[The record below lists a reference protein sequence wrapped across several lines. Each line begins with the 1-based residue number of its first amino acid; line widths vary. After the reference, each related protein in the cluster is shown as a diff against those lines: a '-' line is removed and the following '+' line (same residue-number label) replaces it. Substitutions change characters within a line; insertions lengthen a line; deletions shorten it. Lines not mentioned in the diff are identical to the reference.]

1 MRQRRLTWMIGGI
14 SLIVCGVIGMLQ
26 YSLFGIA
33 QTAGIVLDVVF
44 AAAVLL
50 FAVGL
55 SREASVV
62 ARRPLGVIALA
73 VVALWPLATRAA
85 QPFLPRMDAATF
97 EAGMAAYREA
107 ETVLT
112 TVFFVNLLVSLAA
125 SLLASVQI
133 ARAGVVPRPWNWAPL
148 WALIAS
154 VAAGVIPQILFSAAG
169 SAGTQVYTEIAVLL
183 GALGVLSRTLGL
195 GILALVLAARVR
207 NGSVDIYRSS

>member
-1 MRQRRLTWMIGGI
+1 MIGGI
-14 SLIVCGVIGMLQ
+14 GLIVCGVIGMLQ

-33 QTAGIVLDVVF
+33 QATGIVLDVVF

-73 VVALWPLATRAA
+73 VVALWPLVTRAV

-107 ETVLT
+107 ENVLT
-112 TVFFVNLLVSLAA
+112 AVFFVNLLVSLAA

-148 WALIAS
+148 WAWIAS
-154 VAAGVIPQILFSAAG
+154 VTAGVIPQILFSAAG
-169 SAGTQVYTEIAVLL
+169 SAGTRVYTEIAVLL
-183 GALGVLSRTLGL
+183 GTVGFLSRTLGL

-207 NGSVDIYRSS
+207 TGSVDIYRSS

>member
-14 SLIVCGVIGMLQ
+14 GLIVCGVMGMLQ

-33 QTAGIVLDVVF
+33 QTTGFVLDVVF

-73 VVALWPLATRAA
+73 VVALWPLMTRAV
-85 QPFLPRMDAATF
+85 QPFLPTMDAATF

-107 ETVLT
+107 ENVLT
-112 TVFFVNLLVSLAA
+112 AVFFANLLVSLAA

-154 VAAGVIPQILFSAAG
+154 AAAGVIPQILFSAAG
-169 SAGTQVYTEIAVLL
+169 SAGTQVYAEIAVLL
-183 GALGVLSRTLGL
+183 GTVGFLSRTLGL
-195 GILALVLAARVR
+195 GILALVLATRVR
-207 NGSVDIYRSS
+207 TGSVDIYRSS